1 MFDNFSWLL
10 NVVIRRNGALACG
23 EGSLSDGVATDLGN
37 VSQEFWCAPVFNPR
51 TAEGDEGRSGAQ
63 GLPGLQSEFVGPGYM
78 RT

>member
-1 MFDNFSWLL
+1 MYDSFSWLL

-51 TAEGDEGRSGAQ
+51 TAEGVREDQSSGSSWAT
-63 GLPGLQSEFVGPGYM
+63 E
-78 RT
+78 